1 LNKDGLVGGKL
12 VSQEDHEKVMAT
24 KLKKAKATAKAKAEA
39 EAKAEAAAK
48 AEAKAEAKA
57 AKK

>member
-1 LNKDGLVGGKL
+1 MSESKLNKDGLAGGKL

-39 EAKAEAAAK
+39 A
-48 AEAKAEAKA
+48 AKA